1 MGMQN
6 SSRRDFIKG
15 QGDKMPEISIIVPVY
30 KVEKYLDR
38 CVKSILKQTFKNFEL
53 ILVDDGSPD
62 RCPKL
67 CDAWGRRDPR
77 IRVIHKENGGLSSA
91 RNAGLKSACGSYIG
105 FVDSDDWIAE
115 DMYELLYKLIT
126 EKEADYASVG
136 VSVARSEKQIA
147 SQPESQTVLLNKRG
161 LFERFFRVSDKEINY
176 FVWNKLFKREIVQN
190 IRFWE
195 GMRFEDIDFMFKA
208 LIRSNRGVYSNQ
220 IKYFWFYNE
229 NSITRNRLVQEDMQ
243 LLMIWKRI
251 VSVCNKKYP
260 EYIYYARMNYERA
273 YMGLLAKGARFG
285 VDGRYTGWKQDKKYL
300 LKHLRRSFK
309 ALIRWKM
316 PLSRK
321 ALLCMLSLNPDMIA
335 FPFCLGTFAS
345 RFRKEKT
352 AVKLFFM
359 GDFISNAGPG
369 IANRLMREGLKP
381 SKNYLYSDAKGKAGR
396 IFEAA
401 YKTLLADCLCVCSD
415 SKLNIFAVR
424 WSKLLG
430 KPVFYIMHGYRSLED
445 RMNGMD
451 ANGKYL
457 GKKDREKVRR
467 TEVFMFKN
475 ADRIFCVSKMCM
487 GYMKKYESK
496 YREKFDYNYNGVDI
510 QRFKQDMKIQDFTPN
525 AKQIMATGGGMKRK
539 NNITV
544 CHAIEKLNREN
555 RLGLTFVI
563 AGKRWTDMDEIGK
576 FEFVRYYEDISRE
589 QTVALMRESALF
601 IQNSLFD
608 TFNLSVIEAIFSGC
622 SLLVSDKVGAAG
634 AIASLE
640 KCDQIYDTYDI
651 DEIAEKIKYT
661 LSCPNNLR
669 LRKGIT
675 DEISNII
682 SAKKLVEKITEYAK

>member
-1 MGMQN
+1 
-6 SSRRDFIKG
+6 
-15 QGDKMPEISIIVPVY
+15 MPEISIIVPVY

-38 CVKSILKQTFKNFEL
+38 CVKSILKQTFINFEL

-62 RCPKL
+62 RCPEL
-67 CDAWGRRDPR
+67 CDAWSRRDPR

-91 RNAGLKSACGSYIG
+91 RNAGLKEACGSYIG

-115 DMYELLYKLIT
+115 DMYELLHKLIT
-126 EKEADYASVG
+126 ENEADYASVG
-136 VSVARSEKQIA
+136 VRVARSELQNA
-147 SQPESQTVLLNKRG
+147 LQPESKTRLLDKRG
-161 LFERFFRVSDKEINY
+161 LFEIFFRVSDKEINY
-176 FVWNKLFKREIVQN
+176 FVWNKLFKKEIVRN

-208 LIRSNRGVYSNQ
+208 LNRSARGVYSNQ

-229 NSITRNRLVQEDMQ
+229 NSITRSRLVQEDMQ
-243 LLMIWKRI
+243 LLTVWKRI

-260 EYIYYARMNYERA
+260 EYIYFARMNYERA

-285 VDGRYTGWKQDKKYL
+285 VDGRYIGWKQDKKYL

-309 ALIRWKM
+309 DLIRWKM

-321 ALLCMLSLNPDMIA
+321 ALLCMLSLNPDIIA
-335 FPFCLGTFAS
+335 IPFRLATFAN
-345 RFRKEKT
+345 RFRKKK
-352 AVKLFFM
+352 AAIKIFFM

-369 IANRLMREGLKP
+369 IANRLMREGLDPNKD
-381 SKNYLYSDAKGKAGR
+381 YLFSDAKTKAGR
-396 IFEAA
+396 IFEAV
-401 YKTLLADCLCVCSD
+401 YKILLADCLCICSD

-451 ANGKYL
+451 ADGRYL

-475 ADRIFCVSKMCM
+475 SDRIFCVSKMCM
-487 GYMKKYESK
+487 EYMKKCEPK
-496 YREKFDYNYNGVDI
+496 YREKFDYNYNGVDTR
-510 QRFKQDMKIQDFTPN
+510 RFEQDFRMQSFPQK
-525 AKQIMATGGGMKRK
+525 AKQVMATGGGMKRK

-544 CHAIEKLNREN
+544 CHAIDKLNKEDG
-555 RLGLTFVI
+555 LGLTFVI
-563 AGKRWTDMDEIGK
+563 AGKRWTDMNEIGK
-576 FEFVRYYEDISRE
+576 FEFVQYYEDISRD
-589 QTVALMRESALF
+589 QTVALMRESVLF

-622 SLLVSDKVGAAG
+622 SLLASSKVGAVG
-634 AIASLE
+634 AIDSLE
-640 KCDQIYDTYDI
+640 AGDQIYNTYDI
-651 DEIAEKIKYT
+651 DEIAEKIKLR

-669 LRKGIT
+669 LRRGIT
-675 DEISNII
+675 DEISNVV